1 MNMMMTQVQKVEI
14 HSSKNASVHK
24 KTLINVITVG
34 FLFPVIELCALLTSW
49 HHRNYSG
56 LSMSSGS

>member
-24 KTLINVITVG
+24 KKLINVITVG
-34 FLFPVIELCALLTSW
+34 FLFPVIELCALLTSFLA
-49 HHRNYSG
+49 S
-56 LSMSSGS
+56 